1 MKPIGEE
8 ISRSTFFPVPHY
20 YGQKKKNCFGGEKSS
35 FWFQIHCGVAFAAAF
50 FPSHFMLKD
59 LQGRR
64 SCSALKMGLDHS
76 TPH

>member
-8 ISRSTFFPVPHY
+8 ISRSPLLSRAPLLRAE
-20 YGQKKKNCFGGEKSS
+20 KNCFSGEEELVLV
-35 FWFQIHCGVAFAAAF
+35 QIHCGVAFAAAF